1 MRVSTSDITGKRKG
15 SGSNDIFEKCRN
27 FTRPSDLQAAGL
39 YMYFE
44 VFGDREGCGPGEVR
58 MGRRKVLMFGS
69 NDYLDLITH
78 PKVKEAASPG
88 AQEVRQRLQRL
99 APAEWHAG
107 PARQTGSELASFV
120 HKEAAIIFG
129 TGFQANYATL
139 SALTEKGDVM
149 VCDHNLHAS
158 LVEGALRSPART
170 VRFRHN
176 DMDHFER
183 CLENCPPEEKI
194 FIVCEGVFSME
205 GDIADLRG
213 ILKLAKP
220 YGARTYVDEAH
231 GIGVLG
237 ETGAGAAEHLGVLD
251 DVDIVMGT
259 FSKSL
264 ASVGGFIAGER
275 AVIDYLKHTARPFVF
290 SASLPAASVA
300 AVGAALQIMKKEP
313 ERRLHLL
320 RIAQTAARRTALARL
335 QRAARRDGDRAG
347 GDSAGA
353 RSVPPVQGAARRRHL
368 HQPGAASGGRAES
381 AAHFLHRGA
390 HRKARGAAGEYAGA
404 RRGRTGHRT
413 IVQDWGAI
421 RSSAAGKCRSR
432 ASLPDYLFPA
442 GGTGSRERMGRT
454 LQNLKLGFSF
464 QQQALQVCGYAMGSI
479 EFQVMA
485 RRHEVDGAHLNG
497 AAFDG
502 VSMCFGA
509 GEVACGNGVPQRLQ
523 PAGHIALEK
532 VDQFFDDSLAAGPRE
547 VAKILGQLPTG
558 ISHIRHRIKSCRA

>member
-1 MRVSTSDITGKRKG
+1 MRVSTGDITGKKKG

-27 FTRPSDLQAAGL
+27 FTRPSDLQSAGL

-58 MGRRKVLMFGS
+58 MGKRKVLMFGS

-78 PKVKEAASPG
+78 PKVKEAAGQAVKRYGSG
-88 AQEVRQRLQRL
+88 CSGSRLL
-99 APAEWHAG
+99 NGTLDIHVKLEH
-107 PARQTGSELASFV
+107 ELAAFV

-149 VCDHNLHAS
+149 ICDHNLHAS

-176 DMDHFER
+176 DLDHFER

-194 FIVCEGVFSME
+194 FIVSEGVFSME

-220 YGARTYVDEAH
+220 YGARVYVDEAH

-264 ASVGGFIAGER
+264 ASVGGFIAAER
-275 AVIDYLKHTARPFVF
+275 AVVDYLKHTARPFVF

-300 AVGAALQIMKKEP
+300 AVAMALQIMQKEP
-313 ERRLHLL
+313 ERRKHLL
-320 RIAQTAARRTALARL
+320 RIASLLRDELRARGYAVMPGETAIVPVVVGEELDLCRLCKALLEEGIYINPVLRPAAAQNLLRISVTAAHTESHVARL
-335 QRAARRDGDRAG
+335 VDTLDRIT
-347 GDSAGA
+347 
-353 RSVPPVQGAARRRHL
+353 R
-368 HQPGAASGGRAES
+368 
-381 AAHFLHRGA
+381 
-390 HRKARGAAGEYAGA
+390 
-404 RRGRTGHRT
+404 
-413 IVQDWGAI
+413 
-421 RSSAAGKCRSR
+421 
-432 ASLPDYLFPA
+432 
-442 GGTGSRERMGRT
+442 
-454 LQNLKLGFSF
+454 KLG
-464 QQQALQVCGYAMGSI
+464 I
-479 EFQVMA
+479 E
-485 RRHEVDGAHLNG
+485 
-497 AAFDG
+497 
-502 VSMCFGA
+502 
-509 GEVACGNGVPQRLQ
+509 
-523 PAGHIALEK
+523 
-532 VDQFFDDSLAAGPRE
+532 
-547 VAKILGQLPTG
+547 T
-558 ISHIRHRIKSCRA
+558 